1 MSLPKEGAEY
11 IEKDYKSEKKKSF
24 VLGHLLI
31 VCKCSKNQRF
41 FFNLQLKCII
51 HIV

>member
-11 IEKDYKSEKKKSF
+11 IKITKVEKKIICVRTFADCMQMFKEPE
-24 VLGHLLI
+24 VI
-31 VCKCSKNQRF
+31 
-41 FFNLQLKCII
+41 FNLQLKCIT

>member
-11 IEKDYKSEKKKSF
+11 IEKDYKSEKKKIICVRTF
-24 VLGHLLI
+24 ADCMQIFKEPEV
-31 VCKCSKNQRF
+31 
-41 FFNLQLKCII
+41 FFNLQLKCIT